1 MFSRNLMI
9 LFACLLSAVGNAAV
23 CDEPIHIGS
32 WTEITSFSIN
42 GNCVN
47 EFEVER
53 GQEVKVHLE
62 YYNPEKGCTGCLE
75 QVYVGIQGQKLDC
88 IYNGNPWTHFED
100 DHVITIPTD
109 AEPGTY
115 VIVAKGTYDWT
126 CSHRTDGIP
135 IATIRVVERPASGI
149 YQYHWPTERQRE
161 WYKCNDCGWLPSS
174 GNGVVESPPANDLGL
189 TKEEACF
196 WWCDQEPE
204 CMVAW
209 HRKSGDHCSLYDFE
223 LDHVQQTFESDSH
236 VYVKPIGTP
245 EEHDQ
250 YIGCFKDDGKRDLD
264 VAMDRAS
271 SVNECNM
278 KCSEY
283 DFFALQ
289 AFAGKSAHCFCG
301 NEYGSSD
308 AYYQVDDSVCAKR
321 TGGNMNGA
329 RSGGAWRNAVYFVKN
344 FNFQLKGLDGTE
356 IVVITDGQE
365 TRQRFL
371 SSGWQTFGAS
381 NANINIRF
389 TNDGRNRDVFFR
401 SNTYTD
407 IRSDH
412 KFAQWKCDTSSP
424 QNSLACERIRSGF
437 FHWTTDYQIEFKNAA
452 HWKTCRWQSTKERF
466 VDDRK
471 HLVGWTCADD
481 EILTGF
487 GIKAGEDDVSRIQCC
502 KLGGHSSVIPETCTL
517 LEAGMNGF
525 DQHELASCNAND
537 HMVFSGAYDA
547 STLADDGFTE
557 ILVGK
562 CCEVKCD
569 APWCRNKDWG
579 VNTDPDHCH
588 TIVAGGDKTKAQ
600 DLVCPEGT
608 LVTEIRDGHD
618 KEAYGIQRVESVV
631 CCEMDLVSQP
641 TIAPSRAPSTTK
653 PSPSPTTAPSPSP
666 TNPPTPSPTNP
677 PSTSPTTAP
686 SPSPTTAPSV
696 APTTT
701 TDCLLSLFRGLPHLS
716 DAEILQGMDDCLP
729 NCVVPQLY
737 ERRALEGRLLSENSE

>member
-1 MFSRNLMI
+1 
-9 LFACLLSAVGNAAV
+9 
-23 CDEPIHIGS
+23 
-32 WTEITSFSIN
+32 
-42 GNCVN
+42 
-47 EFEVER
+47 
-53 GQEVKVHLE
+53 
-62 YYNPEKGCTGCLE
+62 
-75 QVYVGIQGQKLDC
+75 
-88 IYNGNPWTHFED
+88 
-100 DHVITIPTD
+100 
-109 AEPGTY
+109 
-115 VIVAKGTYDWT
+115 
-126 CSHRTDGIP
+126 
-135 IATIRVVERPASGI
+135 
-149 YQYHWPTERQRE
+149 
-161 WYKCNDCGWLPSS
+161 
-174 GNGVVESPPANDLGL
+174 
-189 TKEEACF
+189 
-196 WWCDQEPE
+196 
-204 CMVAW
+204 
-209 HRKSGDHCSLYDFE
+209 
-223 LDHVQQTFESDSH
+223 
-236 VYVKPIGTP
+236 
-245 EEHDQ
+245 
-250 YIGCFKDDGKRDLD
+250 
-264 VAMDRAS
+264 
-271 SVNECNM
+271 
-278 KCSEY
+278 
-283 DFFALQ
+283 
-289 AFAGKSAHCFCG
+289 
-301 NEYGSSD
+301 
-308 AYYQVDDSVCAKR
+308 
-321 TGGNMNGA
+321 MNGA
-329 RSGGAWRNAVYFVKN
+329 RSGGGWRNAVYFVKN

-389 TNDGRNRDVFFR
+389 TNDGRNRDVLFR

-407 IRSDH
+407 IRSDD

-424 QNSLACERIRSGF
+424 QNSRDCERIRSGDF
-437 FHWTTDYQIEFKNAA
+437 GWTTDYQIEFKNAA
-452 HWKTCRWQSTKERF
+452 HWKTCRWQSTKDRF

-471 HLVGWTCADD
+471 HLVGWTCADN

-547 STLADDGFTE
+547 STLAGDDFTE

-608 LVTEIRDGHD
+608 LVTEIRDGHT
-618 KEAYGIQRVESVV
+618 KRAHGIQRIESVV

-653 PSPSPTTAPSPSP
+653 PTPSPTSAPTTSP
-666 TNPPTPSPTNP
+666 TKSPTPSPTNP
-677 PSTSPTTAP
+677 PSPSPTTAP

-696 APTTT
+696 APTST
-701 TDCLLSLFRGLPHLS
+701 TDCLLALFRGLPHLS

-737 ERRALEGRLLSENSE
+737 DYHRRALEGRLLSENAQ